1 MLSSWGGMLQHLWSL
16 PISMSLTRPNHI
28 IGDTTRSAAFSH
40 HTHTHNTQTHTQHIC
55 TTTHT
60 HRHTHNT
67 CIPQFTHTQAQY
79 RDTYTQTHIQHMP
92 IHSSFVTSLHF
103 SLPSIDCSLH
113 LSAHHP
119 FTHLPNHLPF
129 HPFNLPLS
137 PSTLSSTHSFIHHS
151 IYSFIPVS
159 SC

>member
-79 RDTYTQTHIQHMP
+79 RDTYTQTHIQHM
-92 IHSSFVTSLHF
+92 HTHTHTHTHTQTGSSWGQGPCLSCFNIPVRAPGRAWRLVGIPLLSPGPSSLTSRLV
-103 SLPSIDCSLH
+103 SAPTLCALLPSM
-113 LSAHHP
+113 
-119 FTHLPNHLPF
+119 
-129 HPFNLPLS
+129 
-137 PSTLSSTHSFIHHS
+137 
-151 IYSFIPVS
+151 
-159 SC
+159 

>member
-1 MLSSWGGMLQHLWSL
+1 MLSSWSGMFQHLWSL

-79 RDTYTQTHIQHMP
+79 RDTYTQTHIQHMHTHTHTHTHTHRLVP
-92 IHSSFVTSLHF
+92 PEVRDLVFLV
-103 SLPSIDCSLH
+103 SISQ
-113 LSAHHP
+113 SV
-119 FTHLPNHLPF
+119 
-129 HPFNLPLS
+129 PLAG
-137 PSTLSSTHSFIHHS
+137 PGAW
-151 IYSFIPVS
+151 
-159 SC
+159 